1 MPSDAEKKT
10 SAAGSQ
16 PVGGSLVGQ
25 ILGNRGFVACVILLG
40 ACAVGFQILA
50 EGKRIQFVKQRV
62 ELRKPLSDLDHDALR
77 PYRLLQA
84 QRIEPAVLDSLGT
97 DMYLQWLMEDT
108 TVQDESAPERLVHLF
123 VTYYTGNPDPV
134 PHVPEECYLGSGY
147 RTTREQILEIPLPE
161 LGSGVVAPVKVLTFE
176 KSALLSSEGRVVMYT
191 FHTNG
196 RFCADRRCVRLAIGD
211 PDTRYAYYSKLEISF
226 GAGGAMPPEAV
237 AVEAGRRFLAK
248 VIPILVKQHWPD
260 WEAVRRSETRGGAA
274 AGDGRPPA
282 DS

>member
-1 MPSDAEKKT
+1 MPSDDQKKT
-10 SAAGSQ
+10 CAPCPGPTGA
-16 PVGGSLVGQ
+16 SLVGQ
-25 ILGNRGFVACVILLG
+25 ILGNRGFVACVVMLG
-40 ACAVGFQILA
+40 ACLAGFQLLA
-50 EGKRIQFVKQRV
+50 QGKRIQFVKQRV

-108 TVQDESAPERLVHLF
+108 TIKDESAPERLVHLF

-147 RTTREQILEIPLPE
+147 RTTREQILEIPLPD
-161 LGSGVVAPVKVLTFE
+161 LGPGVVVPIKVLTFE

-196 RFCADRRCVRLAIGD
+196 RFCPDRYCVRLAIGD
-211 PDTRYAYYSKLEISF
+211 PGTRHAYYSKLEISF

-237 AVEAGRRFLAK
+237 AIEAGRRFLAK
-248 VIPILVKQHWPD
+248 VIPILVREHWPD
-260 WEAVRRSETRGGAA
+260 WEAVRRSEKLGGAA
-274 AGDGRPPA
+274 AGEERPPTGA
-282 DS
+282 